1 VSKAD
6 TLTYR
11 RATSISL
18 LGLVL
23 QLVLAISLAVYARY
37 AGGDHTANSAAIA
50 IGLGGLVWFTLA
62 FLYDQ
67 HRRERI
73 EAIEAESLAAIESS
87 AASAFEGTGDELL
100 VASRRLATI
109 QKWFVPAV
117 SLLFGGLMLGI
128 GILRLNSARDL
139 FGPDAYVETD
149 LRGWGIGIALGAA
162 FGGFVFARF
171 VSGMGKQRHWAAL
184 RAGAAQAVLASMIG
198 LAMVIALFVRLA
210 GGPDWP
216 LRVLLV
222 GIPIA
227 MIVLGAEV
235 FLNFVLDLY
244 RPRRPGEDPRPSF
257 DSRLLGFAA
266 APDKIA
272 ESVGEALNYQFG
284 VDVTSSWFY
293 QLLSR
298 SVMVLVVL
306 ALLIA
311 WAMTSLVIIQP
322 HQRGVVLTFGRIAE
336 PVASLGERNDAEIG
350 PGLHVKWPWPF
361 STVEIPSYAADDRHG
376 HTVRTT
382 TSVQVIN
389 LASNPPDRG
398 QDTPI
403 LWSKQHATIEIF
415 SIVQPVKSLAVDRAG
430 SDLSLVGIEVPVHY
444 VIEDVLLYDS
454 IAVPG
459 QRRELLETIGR
470 QHVSRFLSSM
480 SVNEVIASSR
490 EALADELRE
499 LIENAF
505 SGLNDGRGPG
515 IRIVFVGVLGTHP
528 PRDVAPNFERVVQAR
543 QNRESKIEAANRDKV
558 TALTTVAGRADLA
571 EEIVQYLDEI
581 RTATDAG
588 APEERINELE
598 VEAQQ
603 LLASAG
609 GEAGRM
615 LQSASAERWNRHMS
629 ARADALRFV
638 GQKMSF
644 DANPKLFRAKH
655 YLTALQ
661 DVMPD
666 ARLFIVPHDVPRDM
680 VFELQDQR
688 IGRDVFDPDAGPSQ

>member
-1 VSKAD
+1 MSKAD

-11 RATSISL
+11 KATSISL

-23 QLVLAISLAVYARY
+23 QIVLSIALAVYARY

-50 IGLGGLVWFTLA
+50 IGLGSIVWFTLA

-73 EAIEAESLAAIESS
+73 EAIEAESLAAAETA
-87 AASAFEGTGDELL
+87 AASAFDGTGDDLL
-100 VASRRLATI
+100 VAARRLATI

-117 SLLFGGLMLGI
+117 SLLFGALMLGI
-128 GILRLNSARDL
+128 GILRLNTARAL
-139 FGPDAYVETD
+139 FDQDAYIETD
-149 LRGWGIGIALGAA
+149 LRGWGIGLALGAA

-171 VSGMGKQRHWAAL
+171 VSGMGKQSHWSAL
-184 RAGAAQAVLASMIG
+184 RAGAAQAVLASIIG
-198 LAMVIALFVRLA
+198 LAMAVALFVRLA

-227 MIVLGAEV
+227 MIVLGVEV

-257 DSRLLGFAA
+257 DSRVLGFAA

-311 WAMTSLVIIQP
+311 WAMTSLVVIQP
-322 HQRGVVLTFGRIAE
+322 HQRGVVLTFGKIAE
-336 PVASLGERNDAEIG
+336 PVASMGERNDAEIG
-350 PGLHVKWPWPF
+350 PGLHIKWPWPF
-361 STVEIPSYAADDRHG
+361 STVEIPSYAAEEG
-376 HTVRTT
+376 EGTVRTT

-389 LASNPPDRG
+389 LAANPPDRG
-398 QDTPI
+398 EDGPI
-403 LWSKQHATIEIF
+403 LWSEQHTTVEIYN
-415 SIVQPVKSLAVDRAG
+415 IVQPVASLAADRAG
-430 SDLSLVGIEVPVHY
+430 SDLSLVAIEVPVHY
-444 VIEDVLLYDS
+444 VIENVLLYDR
-454 IAVPG
+454 IAAPG
-459 QRRELLETIGR
+459 QRRDLLQAIGR
-470 QHVSRFLSSM
+470 KEVSRYLSAM
-480 SVNEVIASSR
+480 SVDDVIASSR
-490 EALADELRE
+490 EDLADELRAV
-499 LIENAF
+499 LIDAF
-505 SGLNDGRGPG
+505 GTLNDGEGAG
-515 IRIVFVGVLGTHP
+515 IRILFVGVSGAHP

-558 TALTTVAGRADLA
+558 TALTTVAGRSDLA
-571 EEIVQYLDEI
+571 EQIVGYLDEI
-581 RTATDAG
+581 KTATETG
-588 APEERINELE
+588 APQQRVDELE

-609 GEAGRM
+609 GEAGRL
-615 LQSASAERWNRHMS
+615 LQSASAERWNRHMT

-644 DANPKLFRAKH
+644 DANPRLFRAKH
-655 YLTALQ
+655 YLDALRDVTA
-661 DVMPD
+661 D